1 MPVCD
6 RPNVAHTPM
15 FSFLHHT
22 RAIGSNRP
30 WSYLRKGYA
39 QALVSDVCKG
49 PQPGAVVLP
58 NCAAEVAYEQ
68 QLCPK
73 LMQVLSHIF
82 AFRNAAA
89 VKLMISKHGNMA
101 NPH

>member
-1 MPVCD
+1 M
-6 RPNVAHTPM
+6 
-15 FSFLHHT
+15 
-22 RAIGSNRP
+22 
-30 WSYLRKGYA
+30 
-39 QALVSDVCKG
+39 SDVCKG